1 MRLLHLRFILIALL
15 MTGSALGQPDGR
27 KIYVTHCASCHGDKG
42 QGADGEYEAPLWGR
56 KSVESLA
63 RYIHRS
69 MPEEKEDTVVDEDA
83 HAVARYI
90 HEEFYSPAA
99 QLRNRPPRVELLR
112 LTNEQFRQS
121 AADLIESFKRPQT
134 FVPERG
140 LRGRYF
146 NVEKMNKEKEHV
158 LDRID
163 PTIDFN
169 WGGGVPADKINQT
182 GFSVR
187 WSGSL
192 LAPVTGLY
200 QFRVRTHNSA
210 LFLLNS
216 FRGDDDKNSFIDAY
230 VSTRNESHEKSGS
243 KFLLG
248 GRGYPVYLRYFT
260 YKEKV
265 ASLHLEWKPPGGIWE
280 AIPNDYL
287 MPEVLDTVTVV
298 GTKFPPDD
306 RSLGYERG
314 SGVSKEWQRASTYAA
329 VELVNHLITY
339 LGTVSGLSKEQRKDP
354 ATLRSYAHQFAARA
368 FRRPLD
374 AEQQERFVDSRF
386 NHQPDPMVALRHS
399 MLLVLTSPRFLYP
412 GLADNNGR
420 PDNFTVASRLALT
433 LWDGLPDK
441 KLLHAAGEGSLQ
453 SPEQITTQIQRMIL
467 SNKTRR
473 KMQGF
478 FREWLA
484 LDEQHDLRKDPDL
497 FPGFDE
503 RLVRDLRRSLEHFV
517 DEVVWSDRSDYRDL
531 LLNKNIFLNERLA
544 TFYGAEPLQGE
555 ALRKVTLPNRPNSGI
570 LTHPFLLAAHAY
582 HNNTSPI
589 HRGVFISRNV
599 LGRLLKP
606 PVEAVAFK
614 DDEFDPALTMREKIT
629 QLTKATS
636 CMECHRVINPVGF
649 SLENFDAVG
658 RHRLKDN
665 RKPVDTVTRYVNE
678 NEREIPIRSIHDVA
692 TMAAG
697 SRLAHEAFIT
707 QLFHHFTKQSINAYG
722 ADTKASLH
730 AKFVKSGYNI
740 RSLLVEL
747 TKVAVSHTAE
757 TKPFA
762 AK

>member
-1 MRLLHLRFILIALL
+1 
-15 MTGSALGQPDGR
+15 
-27 KIYVTHCASCHGDKG
+27 
-42 QGADGEYEAPLWGR
+42 
-56 KSVESLA
+56 
-63 RYIHRS
+63 
-69 MPEEKEDTVVDEDA
+69 
-83 HAVARYI
+83 
-90 HEEFYSPAA
+90 
-99 QLRNRPPRVELLR
+99 
-112 LTNEQFRQS
+112 
-121 AADLIESFKRPQT
+121 
-134 FVPERG
+134 
-140 LRGRYF
+140 
-146 NVEKMNKEKEHV
+146 
-158 LDRID
+158 
-163 PTIDFN
+163 
-169 WGGGVPADKINQT
+169 
-182 GFSVR
+182 
-187 WSGSL
+187 
-192 LAPVTGLY
+192 
-200 QFRVRTHNSA
+200 
-210 LFLLNS
+210 
-216 FRGDDDKNSFIDAY
+216 
-230 VSTRNESHEKSGS
+230 
-243 KFLLG
+243 
-248 GRGYPVYLRYFT
+248 
-260 YKEKV
+260 
-265 ASLHLEWKPPGGIWE
+265 
-280 AIPNDYL
+280 
-287 MPEVLDTVTVV
+287 
-298 GTKFPPDD
+298 
-306 RSLGYERG
+306 
-314 SGVSKEWQRASTYAA
+314 
-329 VELVNHLITY
+329 
-339 LGTVSGLSKEQRKDP
+339 
-354 ATLRSYAHQFAARA
+354 
-368 FRRPLD
+368 
-374 AEQQERFVDSRF
+374 
-386 NHQPDPMVALRHS
+386 

-412 GLADNNGR
+412 GLADNDGP

-441 KLLHAAGEGSLQ
+441 KLLHAAGKGSLQ
-453 SPEQITTQIQRMIL
+453 SPEQITTQIQRMVL
-467 SNKTRR
+467 SNKTKR

-555 ALRKVTLPNRPNSGI
+555 ALRKVTLSNRPNSGI

-582 HNNTSPI
+582 HDNTSPI

-678 NEREIPIRSIHDVA
+678 NEREIPIGSIHDIA

-707 QLFHHFTKQSINAYG
+707 HLFHHFTKQSINAYG

-730 AKFVKSGYNI
+730 AKFAKSGYNI

-747 TKVAVSHTAE
+747 TKVAVSHKAE
-757 TKPFA
+757 AKPLA